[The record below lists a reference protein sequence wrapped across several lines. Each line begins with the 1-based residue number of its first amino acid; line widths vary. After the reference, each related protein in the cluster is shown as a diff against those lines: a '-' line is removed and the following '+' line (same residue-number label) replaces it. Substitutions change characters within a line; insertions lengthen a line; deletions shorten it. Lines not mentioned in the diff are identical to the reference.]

1 MPLVDFISSN
11 PAIDE
16 FNRANK
22 VADDRTTQDLA
33 NKTAAFKLQTDQAE
47 APLKLKQLT
56 ADTAFAGTRAETAAA
71 AAPYAGPKAAAEVAS
86 TRASTANTISEMNAR
101 TAKLHMDA
109 FTQGL
114 DLLDRG
120 DVEGAKRIAA
130 SVGDTIPDAVIG
142 NSQMRAAMKSITATA
157 QQFYP
162 NRPKDQM
169 SYIHAHINELA
180 EQQQRGQQPNPQ
192 TAPYQQV
199 PGAPEVP
206 VQGGQVQ
213 GETERIIGSLR
224 QENPQLSYADAVA
237 IAKRAPNGD
246 TLTLRKETLALN
258 AAKADGRY
266 LDNPI
271 PTLEEWRQR
280 YGLQPQQGGAP
291 GAPPQQ
297 GGAPGAPPQRPQSV
311 PQGSAFSPSRNQWRD
326 PQGNL
331 YDANGQ
337 RVAAAPA
344 AAAAAAGPSPPTSQ

>member
-11 PAIDE
+11 PAIEE

-86 TRASTANTISEMNAR
+86 SRASTANTISEMNQR

-109 FTQGL
+109 FTQGIEAI
-114 DLLDRG
+114 DRG
-120 DVEGAKRIAA
+120 EPDVAKRIAA
-130 SVGDTIPDAVIG
+130 SVGDTIPDEIIN
-142 NSQMRAAMKSITATA
+142 NSQMRAAVKNITATA

-192 TAPYQQV
+192 TAPYQEV
-199 PGAPEVP
+199 PGAPAIPEQVVP
-206 VQGGQVQ
+206 YNAT
-213 GETERIIGSLR
+213 GETERIIGAIR
-224 QENPQLSYADAVA
+224 QENPSLSYADAVA

-246 TLTLRKETLALN
+246 TLALRKEKLALD
-258 AAKADGRY
+258 AAKSDSNY
-266 LDNPI
+266 LTDPI
-271 PTLEEWRQR
+271 ATLEGWRKR
-280 YGLQPQQGGAP
+280 YGLQPQQGD
-291 GAPPQQ
+291 
-297 GGAPGAPPQRPQSV
+297 APGAPPQRPQSV

-331 YDANGQ
+331 YDVQGNRLEASI
-337 RVAAAPA
+337 RPITTAPA
-344 AAAAAAGPSPPTSQ
+344 ASQ

>member
-86 TRASTANTISEMNAR
+86 TRASTANTISEMNQR

-109 FTQGL
+109 FTQQL
-114 DLLDRG
+114 ELLDRG
-120 DVEGAKRIAA
+120 DVEGAKRVAA
-130 SVGDTIPDAVIG
+130 SVNDTLPDAIIN
-142 NSQMRAAMKSITATA
+142 NSQARAAMKNITAQA
-157 QQFYP
+157 QQSYP
-162 NRPKDQM
+162 NRPRDQM
-169 SYIHAHINELA
+169 MFIHAHVHEIDEM
-180 EQQQRGQQPNPQ
+180 QKRGQTVNPQ
-192 TAPYQQV
+192 TAPYQEV
-199 PGAPEVP
+199 PGAPEIP
-206 VQGGQVQ
+206 VQGGQTQ
-213 GETERIIGSLR
+213 GETERIISSLR
-224 QENPQLSYADAVA
+224 QENPSLSYADAVG
-237 IAKRAPNGD
+237 IAKRAPDGD
-246 TLTLRKETLALN
+246 TVALRKETLALIG
-258 AAKADGRY
+258 AKVDSSY

-271 PTLEEWRQR
+271 ATLEEWRQR
-280 YGLQPQQGGAP
+280 YGLQTQM
-291 GAPPQQ
+291 

-344 AAAAAAGPSPPTSQ
+344 AAGPQAPSPPLSQ